1 MPKGLHSPPI
11 LAHSGSM
18 EASPIIVL
26 IDGDCALC
34 NRTAQWFSAR
44 DTRGTILFATNVG
57 ETARILGEPP
67 GGDHGTVVAWGDNT
81 YGQLGIEQAQGNSVG
96 ESLQKVAEELK
107 FESIACGSEHSFGIA
122 AETGELYAWGL
133 NFIGQLGLCDY
144 ENRSEPCQVLS
155 INSNT

>member
-1 MPKGLHSPPI
+1 MSQNYQLLSC
-11 LAHSGSM
+11 GS
-18 EASPIIVL
+18 
-26 IDGDCALC
+26 
-34 NRTAQWFSAR
+34 
-44 DTRGTILFATNVG
+44 
-57 ETARILGEPP
+57 
-67 GGDHGTVVAWGDNT
+67 NT
-81 YGQLGIEQAQGNSVG
+81 YGQLGIEQAQGNPVG
-96 ESLQKVAEELK
+96 ESLQRVAEELK